1 MLLLRFLIFVL
12 SLGLALAPAAPVVAQ
27 DLERRPVDE
36 PLFGLSSV
44 VPADWQDLGSG
55 IYVRGTSPAD
65 LALIAI
71 QSAAATIDQLWPR
84 LLPQLALTDVPAPSE
99 TYSSERLDWALYH
112 VDVPR
117 GETTIAAELALA
129 EDGGTSYVVLL
140 HADPAEFEVLRQQV
154 LLPALDALAPLP
166 PEPTPDPSMFDY
178 QIEEVTFPGSAD
190 DVTLAGTLTLPP
202 GPGPHPVVV
211 TMSGSGP
218 QDRDE
223 SMRPL
228 TELKPFAILADAL
241 TSHGVGVLRYD
252 DRGVGSST
260 GDYGSA
266 TIEDLAA
273 DARAAIDY
281 LETRADVDPSRIGL
295 LGHSEGGLYA
305 AMLGASDP
313 RVAFI
318 GMMAPAV
325 IDGVDLIV
333 QQDMDLVRS
342 GGGTDEQVEAIG
354 AYARQAM
361 PLALEQDFDALEA
374 LTREFYDSMWDS
386 LTEAEQVVS
395 GDRETFAQRQVE
407 ALMPTYESDWYRSFL
422 AYDPGP
428 DWEQVTVP
436 VLALFG
442 GKDVQVDAATNEAA
456 LLADLEVAGNDDVTT
471 MVLPEANH
479 LFQDAG
485 TGAMS
490 EYMKLDPVFVDG
502 FVDTVV
508 DWFVERAGVEG

>member
-1 MLLLRFLIFVL
+1 MLLLRFLIIVL
-12 SLGLALAPAAPVVAQ
+12 SLGLSLAPAAPVGAQ
-27 DLERRPVDE
+27 ELERRPVDE
-36 PLFGLSSV
+36 PLYGLSSV

-65 LALIAI
+65 PALIAI

-84 LLPQLALTDVPAPSE
+84 LLPQLALTDVPATTE
-99 TYSSERLDWALYH
+99 TYSSERLDWDLYR

-129 EDGGTSYVVLL
+129 EDSGTSYVVLM

-154 LLPALDALAPLP
+154 LLPALDALAPLA
-166 PEPTPDPSMFDY
+166 PEPTPDPSTFDY
-178 QIEEVTFPGSAD
+178 QIEEVTFPGGAD
-190 DVTLAGTLTLPP
+190 DVTLAGTLTLPR

-228 TELKPFAILADAL
+228 TALKPFAVLADAL

-266 TIEDLAA
+266 TIEDLAE

-374 LTREFYDSMWDS
+374 LTREFYGSIWDS

-471 MVLPEANH
+471 MVLPDANH
-479 LFQDAG
+479 LFQEAG